1 MRFWRSSWRS
11 MLELSKCWK
20 EKAAKAMTV
29 RQCSHTIACLT
40 KCGHLGARQSKPLE
54 GLEGTQKFSNSFFFY
69 IALQLFLRFC
79 RLLACVWWMTW
90 HPSVGCCHMFEQP
103 VSIISVFFCNLVGIS
118 IISTSFHQQLASDEH
133 CKIFPCSKFSVVARL
148 SYAK

>member
-40 KCGHLGARQSKPLE
+40 KCGHLGARQSKPQE
-54 GLEGTQKFSNSFFFY
+54 GLEGTPKFANYFFFLY
-69 IALQLFLRFC
+69 CIAVVPSLLQTISMCVMNDMTSLCGMLSYVWT
-79 RLLACVWWMTW
+79 ACVYNF
-90 HPSVGCCHMFEQP
+90 S
-103 VSIISVFFCNLVGIS
+103 FFCNLVGIS

-148 SYAK
+148 SYSK